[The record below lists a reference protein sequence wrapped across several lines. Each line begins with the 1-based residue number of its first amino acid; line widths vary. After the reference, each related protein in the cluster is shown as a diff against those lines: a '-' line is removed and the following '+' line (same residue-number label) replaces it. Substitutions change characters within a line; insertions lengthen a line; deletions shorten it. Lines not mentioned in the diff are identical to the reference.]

1 MEMNKQKMLEK
12 TLKDF
17 FVADENELVE
27 IMVISDYFDELLIS
41 KKVHSHLVDET
52 KKEIEKRLKKH
63 MSEIL
68 RVEEKSNKILIY
80 VD

>member
-1 MEMNKQKMLEK
+1 MKQ
-12 TLKDF
+12 
-17 FVADENELVE
+17 
-27 IMVISDYFDELLIS
+27 
-41 KKVHSHLVDET
+41 

>member
-1 MEMNKQKMLEK
+1 MEMNKQEMLEK

-41 KKVHSHLVDET
+41 KKVHPHLVDET

>member
-1 MEMNKQKMLEK
+1 MEMNKQEMLEK

-41 KKVHSHLVDET
+41 KKVHPHLVDET
-52 KKEIEKRLKKH
+52 KKR
-63 MSEIL
+63 
-68 RVEEKSNKILIY
+68 N
-80 VD
+80 